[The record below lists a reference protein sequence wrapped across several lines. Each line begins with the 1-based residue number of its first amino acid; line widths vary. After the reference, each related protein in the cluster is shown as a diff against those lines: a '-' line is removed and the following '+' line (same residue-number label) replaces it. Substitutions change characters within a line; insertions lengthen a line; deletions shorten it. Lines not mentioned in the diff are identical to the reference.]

1 MCPLPLK
8 EWYSLFLNVVFASFG
23 HLLNR
28 GILVLARPKPVSNGC
43 LSNAERP
50 LFRFMRHYACF
61 VKQLDSIQSSIF
73 HQFLCHRMF
82 FELGHFIPVCS
93 CKLCALKFNLLLFQ
107 LSSLSHFP
115 TLELK
120 EAFHKRVD
128 SSSASKLQKSEVNFC
143 RIFYVGL
150 NSNIAKCIL
159 GNLFLHCSHDVT
171 VNLPEFLP
179 CNLHISLP
187 KAFLFTCYYCLQI
200 TA

>member
-1 MCPLPLK
+1 ML
-8 EWYSLFLNVVFASFG
+8 V
-23 HLLNR
+23 LLNSWTQFSQ
-28 GILVLARPKPVSNGC
+28 VFFTNFCVTGC
-43 LSNAERP
+43 SLNLE
-50 LFRFMRHYACF
+50 
-61 VKQLDSIQSSIF
+61 
-73 HQFLCHRMF
+73 
-82 FELGHFIPVCS
+82 HFIPVCS

-143 RIFYVGL
+143 RIFYVG
-150 NSNIAKCIL
+150 SNIAKCIL